1 MARRGA
7 QPGNKNASKGRPW
20 EAAIRRALS
29 RAAGTI
35 DRGLDRVADKLVAA
49 AMDGDSFARTEIAN
63 RLDGKP
69 TEHVRIDQDVTVN
82 VGSSEELVPG
92 LTRAL
97 ELRTKPS
104 VQ

>member
-1 MARRGA
+1 MGAPHGNQNARNSRLVA
-7 QPGNKNASKGRPW
+7 D
-20 EAAIRRALS
+20 AIRRALAKS
-29 RAAGTI
+29 GGSLAAG
-35 DRGLDRVADKLVAA
+35 LDKIADKLVGAA
-49 AMDGDSFARTEIAN
+49 EAGQQWAISEIAD
-63 RLDGKP
+63 RLDGRPKQ
-69 TEHVRIDQDVTVN
+69 TLDAHVEHTVN